1 MLAILQKNKRNNL
14 RRLNLNTERIL
25 HLKSVTLNLIQ
36 KRVSMGLELKKQINN
51 QKIKC
56 FLFFR
61 LMKFLIIFHK
71 FSCMVSKNFNKKL
84 NLNNL
89 FILMPLCRKLSP
101 LLKIAAFKIYK
112 LRFCPTKKCNSYA
125 WISKF
130 AQNYSRLS
138 RRLDRKYWSK
148 FTKVQKDKTR
158 L

>member
-1 MLAILQKNKRNNL
+1 
-14 RRLNLNTERIL
+14 
-25 HLKSVTLNLIQ
+25 
-36 KRVSMGLELKKQINN
+36 
-51 QKIKC
+51 
-56 FLFFR
+56 
-61 LMKFLIIFHK
+61 
-71 FSCMVSKNFNKKL
+71 
-84 NLNNL
+84 
-89 FILMPLCRKLSP
+89 MPLCRKLSP